1 MSRIKLEIIKY
12 LDELDVYQLRLV
24 LSFLKNLLD

>member
-1 MSRIKLEIIKY
+1 MSRIKSEIIKY
-12 LDELDVYQLRLV
+12 LNELDVYQLRLV